1 MLTSIIPLYLSY
13 SPQFIIC
20 TVQTV
25 IVSYKCRLKAECIC
39 WKKENKADKHVTGSE
54 KRLILTA
61 AKIVQLHRNGG
72 IYIRE
77 VFKWR
82 LIERK
87 NGWKEVSLMEIVE
100 CEHMDQ
106 QAAKPPPC
114 QSSG

>member
-1 MLTSIIPLYLSY
+1 MSPDLRNGNTRARRRELALYELH
-13 SPQFIIC
+13 Q
-20 TVQTV
+20 
-25 IVSYKCRLKAECIC
+25 KL
-39 WKKENKADKHVTGSE
+39 
-54 KRLILTA
+54 RLILTA

-87 NGWKEVSLMEIVE
+87 NGWKEVSLMEIVQ

-106 QAAKPPPC
+106 QAAKAPPC